1 MDRFEDAKLRV
12 KEATD
17 LVALIEGYM
26 PLQSRGRLQ
35 LALCPFHPEKSPSF
49 TVYPDS
55 QHYHCYGCGKS
66 GDVFTFLMDREGLSF
81 REAMET
87 LAERANI
94 TLEGVFQ
101 AGAGGPKRGPD
112 ARRVLA
118 EVADF
123 FHRCLLEDGAT
134 VKDPGAVAAR
144 QYLEQRNLAE
154 GLENWQL
161 GYHPMAPAGRPGP
174 LRKFAESRGLP
185 MRLLEEAGLLRGQ
198 REPFGGR
205 LLFPIQDERSRVVA
219 FGGRLLPGVEPA
231 RAGNFDPPKYINSPE
246 SPFFNKRRVMFG
258 LPRAKQVGV
267 RRIVVVEGY
276 TDAIACDVA
285 GFPGAVATLGTAF
298 TAEHA
303 RKIERYATDGVVLLF
318 DGDQAGA
325 KAAERAMRELVN
337 SRLDVRIALLASGQD
352 PATMLLG
359 DPDEDR
365 DLVLERRARFGD
377 LLDGADEALPTW
389 LQLLR
394 RRLDF
399 RQPAQL
405 EVAARECAGLLELV
419 ENDLRR
425 RAVLEEMARYLAV
438 PPQDLARMMRTA
450 NKRGARAK
458 ASQPRASESGLDQ
471 ANHQADMASGDGAT
485 VSQSAA
491 ADLVEAAQPSTPL
504 ELADR
509 DLLAC
514 VLGSPEL
521 VGQVADE
528 SFAQAGVGEL
538 VAMVRDAVAGGLS
551 ERAQIV
557 RQLFTRCT
565 ERAELRSVLASA
577 NHRAESINDF
587 SVFFSVLQRGR
598 SRVRSR
604 SSVRDLRQQLQ
615 AARDSGDLAKADELM
630 RRIVD
635 ERRRDQPREA
645 TS

>member
-26 PLQSRGRLQ
+26 PLKSRGRLQ
-35 LALCPFHPEKSPSF
+35 LALCPFHAEKSPSF

-81 REAMET
+81 REAMEN
-87 LAERANI
+87 LADRANI
-94 TLEGVFQ
+94 PLEGVFR

-123 FHRCLLEDGAT
+123 FHRCLLQEGPTGA
-134 VKDPGAVAAR
+134 DSGAAAAR
-144 QYLEQRNLAE
+144 QYLEERSLSE
-154 GLENWQL
+154 GIETWQL
-161 GYHPMAPAGRPGP
+161 GYHPKAQPGRPGP

-205 LLFPIQDERSRVVA
+205 LLFPIQDERSRMVA
-219 FGGRLLPGVEPA
+219 FGGRVLPGVEPV
-231 RAGNFDPPKYINSPE
+231 RAGDFDPPKYINSPE

-267 RRIVVVEGY
+267 RRILVVEGY
-276 TDAIACDVA
+276 TDAIACDIA

-303 RKIERYATDGVVLLF
+303 RKIERYATEGVVLLF

-337 SRLDVRIALLASGQD
+337 SRLDVQIALLASGQD

-359 DPDEDR
+359 EPDEDR

-377 LLDGADEALPTW
+377 LLDGAEQALPTW

-419 ENDLRR
+419 ESDLRR

-438 PPQDLARMMRTA
+438 PPQDLARMIRTA
-450 NKRGARAK
+450 SRRK
-458 ASQPRASESGLDQ
+458 PRANPTQQRGQPTDLDQ
-471 ANHQADMASGDGAT
+471 ANHQADMATGEGGA
-485 VSQSAA
+485 VSQSAE
-491 ADLVEAAQPSTPL
+491 ADPPTAPRPATPL

-514 VLGSPEL
+514 VLGRPEL
-521 VGQVADE
+521 VAEVTEE
-528 SFAQAGVGEL
+528 SFAQQGVGEL
-538 VAMVRDAVAGGLS
+538 IAMVRQAVQAGLS
-551 ERAQIV
+551 ERAQV
-557 RQLFTRCT
+557 VGRLFTSCT
-565 ERAELRSVLASA
+565 EHAELRSVLASA
-577 NHRAESINDF
+577 SHRAESIADF
-587 SVFFSVLQRGR
+587 DAFFAVLQRGR
-598 SRVRSR
+598 NRVRSR
-604 SSVRDLRQQLQ
+604 TSVRDLRQQLQ
-615 AARDSGDLAKADELM
+615 AARDSGDLARADELM
-630 RRIVD
+630 QQIVE